1 MLLGVVLSVFGSFL
15 FAGLYYYASLLAP
28 LDGMQI
34 YAWRMVMT
42 IPSLTLL
49 MWFAGMNGLIL
60 ETINRLKQQPILLLG
75 MVTTSA
81 LIGVQVWLFMWAPI
95 NGRGLAVSLGYF
107 LLPLTLMIF
116 GRWVYGD
123 QLSLF
128 QKLATFCA
136 CLGVLNQVIQVGA
149 FSWETLL
156 VCLGYPFYF
165 MLRRRLNLHHLGGLW
180 FDMVLML
187 PVVIGLFDAPAE
199 IVDLFKTTP
208 RLMALIPLLGAMS
221 ALALICF
228 TLASRDLTLSL
239 FGLLGFIEPVL
250 LVGVSLLLGE
260 QIADNEWATYM
271 PIWLAVLIL
280 VAEGGLQLFK
290 ISPKK

>member
-1 MLLGVVLSVFGSFL
+1 
-15 FAGLYYYASLLAP
+15 
-28 LDGMQI
+28 
-34 YAWRMVMT
+34 MVMT

-165 MLRRRLNLHHLGGLW
+165 MLRRRFARSHDRGG
-180 FDMVLML
+180 
-187 PVVIGLFDAPAE
+187 
-199 IVDLFKTTP
+199 
-208 RLMALIPLLGAMS
+208 S
-221 ALALICF
+221 
-228 TLASRDLTLSL
+228 
-239 FGLLGFIEPVL
+239 
-250 LVGVSLLLGE
+250 
-260 QIADNEWATYM
+260 N
-271 PIWLAVLIL
+271 
-280 VAEGGLQLFK
+280 
-290 ISPKK
+290 